1 MRCKKDEFVQGSM
14 FHLYNHSVNEINLF
28 NERDDYLYFLSKMKK
43 KLIPKE
49 VEIFAYCLMPNHYHF
64 CIRQNSETPIYSL
77 INSIAVS
84 YSHHFN
90 SKYKRKGKLFFGK
103 LQHKRIK
110 DEKYLIQLCKYIHF
124 NPVKAGIVKSI
135 EDWEF
140 SNYSEYIGKRIGNPF
155 SQKLV
160 ELFPDNF
167 KKYDIMR
174 EEYEKNYRDREF
186 QKLLFE

>member
-1 MRCKKDEFVQGSM
+1 MRCKKDEFVQGSI

-28 NERDDYLYFLSKMKK
+28 NEHDDYLYFLSKMKQ

-64 CIRQNSETPIYSL
+64 CFRQNSETPIYSF

-84 YSHHFN
+84 YSHHYN

-110 DEKYLIQLCKYIHF
+110 DDKYLLQLCKYIHF
-124 NPVKAGIVKSI
+124 NPIKAGIVKSI
-135 EDWEF
+135 ANWEF
-140 SNYSEYIGKRIGNPF
+140 SNYLEYTGKRNGNLY
-155 SQKLV
+155 SKELI
-160 ELFPDNF
+160 ELFPDDFEN
-167 KKYDIMR
+167 YDITI